1 MDGGKAGDISRYSF
15 LHVFANDPTID
26 VAELDFI
33 KRLAM
38 HDGRIDDDERRVL
51 ARIFSRVSEST
62 VDATVWEEIQRFKR
76 VHGID

>member
-1 MDGGKAGDISRYSF
+1 MEGGKAGDISRYSF

-38 HDGRIDDDERRVL
+38 HDGQIDEDEKRVL

-62 VDATVWEEIQRFKR
+62 VDEAVWKEIQRFKG
-76 VHGID
+76 VHGIE